1 MLTHILLIITT
12 NEFIKNLKKNINVS
26 AYNFWIV
33 EYIILN
39 ARRMTFICRPLLSI
53 QVAYYTTCCSTRKK
67 KTDAS
72 DSSPECD
79 LINMSLKLLV

>member
-39 ARRMTFICRPLLSI
+39 ARRMTFI
-53 QVAYYTTCCSTRKK
+53 
-67 KTDAS
+67 
-72 DSSPECD
+72 
-79 LINMSLKLLV
+79 M